1 MKMKIFWS
9 PLAAQRLEDIFEY
22 ISTENSVAAFKMIE
36 RIFKKVET
44 ISKFP
49 RRGRKV
55 PEANREEIRELF
67 ESDYRIIYRIES
79 KRIYVLSIRNFKQLL
94 TEKDLE

>member
-1 MKMKIFWS
+1 MKIFWS

-94 TEKDLE
+94 TQKDLE